1 MAYSL
6 RDHIAV
12 WLAKTKDLAPI
23 GFFIFVVTPAFGWFT
38 SYFWTF
44 LLCALRYK
52 HVALPAAGSFVL
64 VYGHTIA
71 MFTIHEEYRAA
82 VLAYQPKSDGYAR
95 ILYPLAGSMGG
106 LAISAFSY
114 EIAFRREYG
123 PCELGDWTG
132 WTTECSQDEAMLRTR
147 LVTFKGAQVTCDAH
161 LSETRHC
168 SVDCDVHPWDT
179 WSSCEAAS
187 GRKHHE
193 RSVRTWPTK
202 SGKECPPLDESVP
215 CAVDCTL
222 SQWSTW
228 SSCSASCGGGTCSR
242 SRSVLIPT
250 KNGGTPCGPTY
261 ESVECNKVP
270 CFVLHLN
277 DTLQRDCSIAKA
289 SELHT
294 VLITLLAAGVERV
307 DDLCLLEHAQLQPS
321 LSSSGPI
328 ANSVVKMLP
337 DGAGAYDPSAV
348 AMLPVTQKK
357 LLQCICNV
365 LCKSLGSPLCTQT
378 QQKVDQLQREDSLV
392 EWIQGSC
399 DVTVG
404 TKEVVD
410 ALQALGVEKLQDLR
424 HTTDAMV
431 DGLAGVSP
439 VRRQKMRAC
448 LRAFHEKEL

>member
-1 MAYSL
+1 VVYANL
-6 RDHIAV
+6 DDIAS
-12 WLAKTKDLAPI
+12 WLVENEGP
-23 GFFIFVVTPAFGWFT
+23 FVV
-38 SYFWTF
+38 FWT
-44 LLCALRYK
+44 LLAALGWTIVLHCRLYANNLAVVGGCVIFSVQFIGLCIVNSADDK
-52 HVALPAAGSFVL
+52 WTKGCEFIRTLVCLSF
-64 VYGHTIA
+64 I
-71 MFTIHEEYRAA
+71 
-82 VLAYQPKSDGYAR
+82 
-95 ILYPLAGSMGG
+95 G
-106 LAISAFSY
+106 LAFSSIW
-114 EIAFRREYG
+114 IALNYNLSNYHREYG

-132 WTTECSQDEAMLRTR
+132 WNECYQAEEMYRTR
-147 LVTFKGAQVTCDAH
+147 LVTSKGRQVSCDTL
-161 LSETRHC
+161 LSETRPC

-187 GRKHHE
+187 GRKHHA

-202 SGKECPPLDESVP
+202 SGEQCPSLDESVP
-215 CAVDCTL
+215 CAVDCALT
-222 SQWSTW
+222 QWNTW

-242 SRSVLIPT
+242 SRSVLIHA
-250 KNGGTPCGPTY
+250 KNGGTPCGQTD
-261 ESVECNKVP
+261 ESAECNKVP
-270 CFVLHLN
+270 CFVLQLN
-277 DTLQRDCSIAKA
+277 DTLQRDCSIARA

-294 VLITLLAAGVERV
+294 VLITLLAAGVESV
-307 DDLCLLEHAQLQPS
+307 DDICLLEHAQLQPS

-337 DGAGAYDPSAV
+337 DGAGAG

-357 LLQCICNV
+357 LLQCICSR
-365 LCKSLGSPLCTQT
+365 LCKSLGSPLCAQT
-378 QQKVDQLQREDSLV
+378 QQKVDQVQREDSLV
-392 EWIQGSC
+392 EWIHGSC

-410 ALQALGVEKLQDLR
+410 ALQALGVEKIEDLR